1 MTFVDFDPSP
11 WIEEIRS
18 LYQESDPA
26 HDFTHI
32 LRVYRNARRI
42 GQEEGADMPVLL
54 LAALLHDVG
63 SDKKDNY
70 GDPEREKKNLGRQA
84 TETFLDSMGLDEKR
98 KEEVLYAIDVHR
110 FSRGI
115 LPVTLEARIL
125 QDADRL
131 DALGAVGIARVFLT
145 GGALGREMY
154 HPEDPFCRCREPDD
168 GRWNLDHF
176 YKKLLKLE
184 VGMHTKS
191 ARKLAAKRTI
201 VLKRYLSNL
210 EDEIG
215 VVIRE
220 LSSSECKTLI
230 ERQSRLQK
238 WNDSPSS
245 KHLVILDVR
254 TAQEHQSSHL
264 KDSINI
270 DFRSPSFRDQ
280 ISLLD
285 RDAAYLLYCRAGARS
300 RKTLLLMSSMGFV
313 ELYNLSRG
321 IVQWKIDGG
330 EVVS

>member
-1 MTFVDFDPSP
+1 
-11 WIEEIRS
+11 
-18 LYQESDPA
+18 
-26 HDFTHI
+26 
-32 LRVYRNARRI
+32 
-42 GQEEGADMPVLL
+42 
-54 LAALLHDVG
+54 
-63 SDKKDNY
+63 
-70 GDPEREKKNLGRQA
+70 
-84 TETFLDSMGLDEKR
+84 
-98 KEEVLYAIDVHR
+98 VLYAIDVHR
-110 FSRGI
+110 YSRGI

-154 HPEDPFCRCREPDD
+154 HPEDPFCRYREPDD

-184 VGMHTKS
+184 AGMHTKS
-191 ARKLAAKRTI
+191 ARKLAAKRTA
-201 VLKRYLSNL
+201 VLERYLSDL

-215 VVIRE
+215 IIIRE

-230 ERQSRLQK
+230 ERQSRPQK
-238 WNDSPSS
+238 WDDSPSS
-245 KHLVILDVR
+245 RHLVILDVR
-254 TAQEHQSSHL
+254 TAQEHQSGHL

-285 RDAAYLLYCRAGARS
+285 RDAAYLLYCRTGVRS

-321 IVQWKIDGG
+321 IVQWKRDGG
-330 EVVS
+330 EIVS

>member
-1 MTFVDFDPSP
+1 MK
-11 WIEEIRS
+11 
-18 LYQESDPA
+18 
-26 HDFTHI
+26 
-32 LRVYRNARRI
+32 
-42 GQEEGADMPVLL
+42 VLL

-63 SDKKDNY
+63 SDKKDY
-70 GDPEREKKNLGRQA
+70 SSDPEQEKKNMGRQA
-84 TETFLDSMGLDEKR
+84 TEDFLDSIGLDEKR
-98 KEEVLYAIDVHR
+98 KQEVLYAIDVHR
-110 FSRGI
+110 YSRGI

-154 HPEDPFCRCREPDD
+154 NSEDPFCRNREPDD

-184 VGMHTKS
+184 AGMHTKS
-191 ARKLAAKRTI
+191 ARKLAAKRTA
-201 VLKRYLSNL
+201 VLERYLSDL
-210 EDEIG
+210 EEEIRII
-215 VVIRE
+215 IRE

-230 ERQSRLQK
+230 ERQSRPQK
-238 WNDSPSS
+238 WNDSPSL

-254 TAQEHQSSHL
+254 TAQEHQSGHL

-270 DFRSPSFRDQ
+270 DFKSPSFRDQ

-285 RDAAYLLYCRAGARS
+285 RDAAYLLYCRTGVRS
-300 RKTLLLMSSMGFV
+300 RKTLLLMSSMGFL
-313 ELYNLSRG
+313 ELYNLSQG
-321 IVQWKIDGG
+321 IVQWKRDGG

>member
-1 MTFVDFDPSP
+1 MAFEDFDPLP
-11 WIEEIRS
+11 WIEKIRS
-18 LYQESDPA
+18 LYKQADPA

-32 LRVYRNARRI
+32 LRVYRNARLI

-63 SDKKDNY
+63 SDKKINSTDQ
-70 GDPEREKKNLGRQA
+70 EQETKALGRQA
-84 TETFLDSMGLDEKR
+84 TETFLESVGLDEAKR
-98 KEEVLYAIDVHR
+98 EKVLYAIDVHR
-110 FSRGI
+110 YSRGI
-115 LPVTLEARIL
+115 VPVTLEARIL

-154 HPEDPFCRCREPDD
+154 HPEDPFCRYREPDD

-184 VGMHTKS
+184 AGMHTRS
-191 ARKLAAKRTI
+191 AKRLAVKRTA
-201 VLKRYLSNL
+201 VLERYLLDL
-210 EDEIG
+210 EEEIG
-215 VVIRE
+215 IIIRE

-230 ERQSRLQK
+230 ERQSRPQK
-238 WNDSPSS
+238 CNDSPSS
-245 KHLVILDVR
+245 KHLMILDVR
-254 TAQEHQSSHL
+254 TAQEHQSGHL

-285 RDAAYLLYCRAGARS
+285 RDAAYLLYCRTGVRS
-300 RKTLLLMSSMGFV
+300 RKTLQLMSSMGFV

-321 IVQWKIDGG
+321 RVQWKIDGG

>member
-63 SDKKDNY
+63 SDKKDNS

-131 DALGAVGIARVFLT
+131 DALVAVGIARVFLT

-154 HPEDPFCRCREPDD
+154 HPEDPFCRYREPDD

-184 VGMHTKS
+184 AGMHTRS
-191 ARKLAAKRTI
+191 AKRLAVKRTA
-201 VLKRYLSNL
+201 VLERYLLDL
-210 EDEIG
+210 EEEIG
-215 VVIRE
+215 IIMGD
-220 LSSSECKTLI
+220 L
-230 ERQSRLQK
+230 
-238 WNDSPSS
+238 
-245 KHLVILDVR
+245 
-254 TAQEHQSSHL
+254 TA
-264 KDSINI
+264 
-270 DFRSPSFRDQ
+270 RD
-280 ISLLD
+280 I
-285 RDAAYLLYCRAGARS
+285 
-300 RKTLLLMSSMGFV
+300 
-313 ELYNLSRG
+313 
-321 IVQWKIDGG
+321 
-330 EVVS
+330 